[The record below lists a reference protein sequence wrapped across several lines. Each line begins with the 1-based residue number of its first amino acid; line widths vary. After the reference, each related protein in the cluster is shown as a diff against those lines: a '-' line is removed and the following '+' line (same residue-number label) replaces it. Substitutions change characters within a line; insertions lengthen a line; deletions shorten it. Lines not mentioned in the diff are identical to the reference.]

1 MNAATRTAGTSSPRN
16 RLGGLKQS
24 ASTFWNE
31 RNQRERR
38 MLSLAAVVVVLG
50 LIYALLIDPAMSG
63 RADLEKRL
71 PALRQQAAEVQ
82 ALARQAASAPAA
94 PANTAAPPA
103 MTRESLETSLSRKGI
118 KAQNLSVT
126 GELAKAQFN
135 GVSFAALVDWLTEMQ
150 GAPRIS
156 VLDANV
162 EAQAQP
168 DTVNATLTLRQQRG
182 EAGR

>member
-1 MNAATRTAGTSSPRN
+1 MNAATRTAGRGRAS
-16 RLGGLKQS
+16 GLQQAFS
-24 ASTFWNE
+24 GFWNE

-38 MLSLAAVVVVLG
+38 MLSLAAAVVVLG
-50 LIYALLIDPAMSG
+50 LLYALLIDPALSG

-71 PALRQQAAEVQ
+71 PAMRQQAAEVQ
-82 ALARQAASAPAA
+82 ALARQAANAPAA
-94 PANTAAPPA
+94 ATNTAPAPP
-103 MTRESLETSLSRKGI
+103 MTRESLEASLSRKGI

-126 GELAKAQFN
+126 GELAKAQFS
-135 GVSFAALVDWLTEMQ
+135 GVSFAALVDWLTELQ
-150 GAPRIS
+150 GVPRIS

-182 EAGR
+182 EPGR